1 MMLDDDVT
9 IQDKADV
16 LYRRVE
22 ALAVNGE
29 ITDEQFVILDEA
41 MSLWVEYR
49 QALAQREYEEWLRRE
64 VEEGSRV
71 QDDAEWERILR
82 EEESLTLDAMEDFSY
97 QTEYNR
103 EERV

>member
-1 MMLDDDVT
+1 MLDDNVT
-9 IQDKADV
+9 IQDNADV

-22 ALAVNGE
+22 SLAVNGE

-49 QALAQREYEEWLRRE
+49 QALAEREYEEWLRRE
-64 VEEGSRV
+64 VEEASRV
-71 QDDAEWERILR
+71 QNPAEWERIIR
-82 EEESLTLDAMEDFSY
+82 EEESFVTDASFDH

-103 EERV
+103 EDRV

>member
-49 QALAQREYEEWLRRE
+49 QALAKREYDEWLRRE
-64 VEEGSRV
+64 VEEESR
-71 QDDAEWERILR
+71 AT
-82 EEESLTLDAMEDFSY
+82 EE
-97 QTEYNR
+97 
-103 EERV
+103 

>member
-1 MMLDDDVT
+1 MLDDDVT

-22 ALAVNGE
+22 SLAVNGE

-41 MSLWVEYR
+41 LSLWMEYR
-49 QALAQREYEEWLRRE
+49 QSLAQREYEEWLRRE
-64 VEEGSRV
+64 IEEGSRV

-82 EEESLTLDAMEDFSY
+82 EEESLALDSMEDFSY

-103 EERV
+103 EDRV

>member
-1 MMLDDDVT
+1 MLDDDVT

>member
-1 MMLDDDVT
+1 MLDDNVT
-9 IQDKADV
+9 IQNNADV

-22 ALAVNGE
+22 SLAVNGE

-49 QALAQREYEEWLRRE
+49 QALADREYEEWLRQE
-64 VEEGSRV
+64 VEEASRV
-71 QDDAEWERILR
+71 QNPAEWERIIR
-82 EEESLTLDAMEDFSY
+82 EEESFVTDASFDY

-103 EERV
+103 EDRV